1 MALPVRTS
9 FRHVRRFIQKF
20 TISRRS
26 LSSAVR
32 PDMKEPLLLGR
43 VFSGIQPTGVPHLGN
58 YLGALGNWV
67 SLQNQY
73 SSVLYS
79 IVDLH
84 SITQPQD
91 PKLLRTNILDMVAS
105 LLACGI
111 DPRRAVLFQQSQV
124 SEHAEL
130 SWILGCLTSMP
141 RLRHLPQWKVRIYN
155 VLLQK
160 RSRKIIKQIINNQ
173 MKSKQKNEGSVGL
186 YTYPVLQA
194 ADILLY
200 KSTHVPVGEDQVQ
213 HLELAQDLAR
223 IFNHRFGDLFPEPRA
238 LLSSTRKIKSLREP
252 SAKMSKSDPQTMAT
266 VFLTDS
272 PDDVALKIRRSVTD
286 FTSEVTFDPENRPG
300 VSNLVSIHAAMATIS
315 VEEAVSQATGLDTGA
330 YKQLVTEA
338 VVQRLTPIRLQ
349 VERLRSDP
357 AHLEHVLAQGASRAR
372 ELAAPVLEEVKQR
385 VGFC

>member
-1 MALPVRTS
+1 MALPVRTNL
-9 FRHVRRFIQKF
+9 RHVFRFIEKF
-20 TISRRS
+20 NSPKRF
-26 LSSAVR
+26 LCLEAC
-32 PDMKEPLLLGR
+32 PENKEHPGGGR

-58 YLGALGNWV
+58 YLGALENWV
-67 SLQNQY
+67 ALQNQY
-73 SSVLYS
+73 PSVLYS

-91 PKLLRTNILDMVAS
+91 PTQLRSNILDMAAS

-111 DPRRAVLFQQSQV
+111 NPERAILFQQSKV

-141 RLRHLPQWKVRIYN
+141 RLRHLPQWK
-155 VLLQK
+155 
-160 RSRKIIKQIINNQ
+160 

-223 IFNHRFGDLFPEPRA
+223 IFNHHYGDLFPGPCA
-238 LLSSTRKIKSLREP
+238 LLSSTRKVKSLRDP

-266 VFLTDS
+266 ITITDS
-272 PDDVALKIRRSVTD
+272 PDDIALKVRRAVTD
-286 FTSEVTFDPENRPG
+286 FTSEVTFDPETRPG
-300 VSNLVSIHAAMATIS
+300 VSNLVTIHAAMAMIS
-315 VEEAVSQATGLDTGA
+315 VEEAVSQARGLDTGA
-330 YKQLVTEA
+330 YKKLVTEA
-338 VVQRLTPIRLQ
+338 VIQRLTPIREEI
-349 VERLRSDP
+349 ERLRSDQ
-357 AHLEHVLAQGASRAR
+357 AHLERVLAQGNSRAR
-372 ELAAPVLEEVKQR
+372 ELAAPVLREVRQR

>member
-1 MALPVRTS
+1 
-9 FRHVRRFIQKF
+9 
-20 TISRRS
+20 
-26 LSSAVR
+26 
-32 PDMKEPLLLGR
+32 MKEPPVTSR

-58 YLGALGNWV
+58 YLGALENWV
-67 SLQNQY
+67 ALQNQY
-73 SSVLYS
+73 PSVLYS

-91 PKLLRTNILDMVAS
+91 PKLLRTNILDMAAT

-111 DPRRAVLFQQSQV
+111 NPKKAVVFQQSQV

-141 RLRHLPQWKVRIYN
+141 RLRHLPQWK
-155 VLLQK
+155 
-160 RSRKIIKQIINNQ
+160 
-173 MKSKQKNEGSVGL
+173 MKSKQKSEGSVGL

-223 IFNHRFGDLFPEPRA
+223 IFNHRFGELFPEPRA
-238 LLSSTRKIKSLREP
+238 LLSSTRKVKSLRDP
-252 SAKMSKSDPQTMAT
+252 TAKMSKSDPQASAT
-266 VFLTDS
+266 IFITDP
-272 PDDVALKIRRSVTD
+272 PDAVALKIRRAVTD
-286 FTSEVTFDPENRPG
+286 FTSEVTFDPEARPG
-300 VSNLVSIHAAMATIS
+300 VSNLVAIHAAVASIS

-338 VVQRLTPIRLQ
+338 VVRRLAPIRQ
-349 VERLRSDP
+349 EVERLQADP
-357 AHLEHVLAQGASRAR
+357 AHLEEVLARGACRAR
-372 ELAAPVLEEVKQR
+372 ELAAPVLREVRRR

>member
-1 MALPVRTS
+1 MDFPTSKTKESKSTHLNKLFERFSDYFPDKQPEDDWVRDPFGINMESITLPSSDECQLVELSCDRTL
-9 FRHVRRFIQKF
+9 RKKF
-20 TISRRS
+20 T
-26 LSSAVR
+26 
-32 PDMKEPLLLGR
+32 E
-43 VFSGIQPTGVPHLGN
+43 
-58 YLGALGNWV
+58 
-67 SLQNQY
+67 
-73 SSVLYS
+73 
-79 IVDLH
+79 
-84 SITQPQD
+84 
-91 PKLLRTNILDMVAS
+91 
-105 LLACGI
+105 
-111 DPRRAVLFQQSQV
+111 V

-141 RLRHLPQWKVRIYN
+141 RLRHLPQWK
-155 VLLQK
+155 
-160 RSRKIIKQIINNQ
+160 